1 MKSLVRY
8 WFWRYIMRNRR
19 RAGGIL
25 AAQTRKSGAVMV
37 SGSGVPASLSGLES
51 VADQKTVAHDVRPLN
66 AGENHA

>member
-25 AAQTRKSGAVMV
+25 SAKTRRSGVPKV
-37 SGSGVPASLSGLES
+37 GGSGVPASLSGLES
-51 VADQKTVAHDVRPLN
+51 VADQKSGGA
-66 AGENHA
+66 